1 MFVFLKNKI
10 CSLCSFCSNNKIS
23 ITTVLTI
30 FIVVILY
37 YCSVSYKILK
47 ENTDFFSSL
56 GSIATGISL
65 IFVAIQVYYIKL
77 ENETRNKQLA
87 QENAFEMAK
96 LYATDILM
104 KLHASNVYLE
114 SIGFIDKIRFLKDLE
129 VKEFDKKEMDKL
141 FGKEEIDSLIEL
153 YNKKVQSGIY
163 EEALTIGYN
172 LSKIDFYLKFY
183 EFRTKSDNLS
193 VKSVNELW
201 IDDLRTRT
209 NSMIDEVLNKLEYLC
224 MYFNNNL
231 AESDYVYPSLHQS
244 FLEYIKS
251 LYFFIAIR
259 NDDPA
264 RKYYTEIIKLYN
276 KWYNQEKNY
285 RIDNNC

>member
-37 YCSVSYKILK
+37 YCSASYKILK

-201 IDDLRTRT
+201 INDLRTRT

>member
-1 MFVFLKNKI
+1 
-10 CSLCSFCSNNKIS
+10 
-23 ITTVLTI
+23 
-30 FIVVILY
+30 
-37 YCSVSYKILK
+37 
-47 ENTDFFSSL
+47 
-56 GSIATGISL
+56 
-65 IFVAIQVYYIKL
+65 
-77 ENETRNKQLA
+77 
-87 QENAFEMAK
+87 
-96 LYATDILM
+96 
-104 KLHASNVYLE
+104 
-114 SIGFIDKIRFLKDLE
+114 
-129 VKEFDKKEMDKL
+129 MDKL